1 MVNCTSREWWLFKSR
16 KTETKH
22 KSLKLIISF
31 STNNSPNL
39 FSYGFLK
46 WRWKFACA
54 PIKKIT
60 LVGGKQQA
68 EIATCPPITTL
79 SSGVKRTFTFF
90 FSFPG
95 HMPSFLEQFF
105 YPMLLSTS
113 QWTVGRRMGQTW
125 EVFLE
130 GWTPFFLIP
139 LPSRR
144 LESGHKQWFFN
155 SHLEPWSDLGNET
168 TWSREI
174 GQEGLGLP
182 ISLDNFPLDCHMWWQ
197 KISILIFFK
206 FRA

>member
-90 FSFPG
+90 FFLSWTHALLSGAIFLSYAIKYKPMDCWPKDGSNLGSVLRGMNPILPHPPSFPQVG
-95 HMPSFLEQFF
+95 K
-105 YPMLLSTS
+105 
-113 QWTVGRRMGQTW
+113 WT
-125 EVFLE
+125 
-130 GWTPFFLIP
+130 
-139 LPSRR
+139 
-144 LESGHKQWFFN
+144 
-155 SHLEPWSDLGNET
+155 
-168 TWSREI
+168 
-174 GQEGLGLP
+174 
-182 ISLDNFPLDCHMWWQ
+182 
-197 KISILIFFK
+197 
-206 FRA
+206 